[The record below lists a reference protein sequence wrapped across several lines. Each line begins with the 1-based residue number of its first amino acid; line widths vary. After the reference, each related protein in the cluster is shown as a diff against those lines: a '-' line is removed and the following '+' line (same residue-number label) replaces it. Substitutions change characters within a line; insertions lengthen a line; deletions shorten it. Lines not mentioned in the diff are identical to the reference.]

1 MVLLTQ
7 SCRSGDEVTHGC
19 FCLLRCG
26 FELADLSQALSLDVC
41 IMKLLL
47 LCLLFGAVV
56 ALTTAAPAEPEPNN
70 GDDLN
75 VEDPK
80 MQGKQILSSKVAE
93 PESVEAEMSEA
104 ENAESA
110 ERAKRS
116 VCCRPGSWCTYGGR
130 RYILISSARN
140 WAQANRHCQGLGGT
154 LAVVHNSATNTFLRT
169 VANRKNIWIGFSDAQ
184 YNNYWFWANGERTRY
199 TKWCRGQ
206 PDNAGG
212 NQNCAYLNYG
222 SNCWYDLICTYRL
235 PYICERK

>member
-1 MVLLTQ
+1 MEMLHLEYI
-7 SCRSGDEVTHGC
+7 RGEFGPM
-19 FCLLRCG
+19 
-26 FELADLSQALSLDVC
+26 SQALSLDVC

-75 VEDPK
+75 VEDPD
-80 MQGKQILSSKVAE
+80 MQGMEK
-93 PESVEAEMSEA
+93 PESVDEPEMSEA
-104 ENAESA
+104 ENVDSA

-140 WAQANRHCQGLGGT
+140 WAQANVTPLMHLMRHCQGLGGT
-154 LAVVHNSATNTFLRT
+154 LAVVRSSTFNTFLRNT
-169 VANRKNIWIGFSDAQ
+169 AANRRSIWIGFSDAQ

-206 PDNAGG
+206 PNNGSGKDRE
-212 NQNCAYLNYG
+212 NCAYLNYS
-222 SNCWYDLICTYRL
+222 SNCWYDVPCTYRL